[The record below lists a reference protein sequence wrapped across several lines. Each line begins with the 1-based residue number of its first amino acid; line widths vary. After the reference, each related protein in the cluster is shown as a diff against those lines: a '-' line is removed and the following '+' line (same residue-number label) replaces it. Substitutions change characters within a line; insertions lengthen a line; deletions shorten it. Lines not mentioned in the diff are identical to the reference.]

1 MQYDDQQQ
9 DIDPFGQE
17 SEDQPQRAA
26 GQGLDPLQQQRQ
38 RDLGGLGDF
47 GRQAQPD
54 QGDYGQQQQQGLGDL
69 RDFGRQAQPGQG
81 GLGDFGRQARPDQGD
96 YRQQPQ
102 QQNQGNLGDFGRQA
116 QADQGDYYSQQQ
128 GQPDLGDFGQQAQPG
143 LGGVGDMIGNQ
154 GGQPASASSD
164 PNNPY
169 GNVDDSSADYGDT
182 RADQSQQGQLD

>member
-9 DIDPFGQE
+9 DIDPSGQGYPLDPFGQE

-47 GRQAQPD
+47 GRQAQPG
-54 QGDYGQQQQQGLGDL
+54 QGDYGQQQGQQGLGDL
-69 RDFGRQAQPGQG
+69 GDFGRQAQPGQG
-81 GLGDFGRQARPDQGD
+81 G

-102 QQNQGNLGDFGRQA
+102 QQNQGNLGDFSRQA
-116 QADQGDYYSQQQ
+116 QADQGDYYSQP

-143 LGGVGDMIGNQ
+143 LGGIGDMIGNQ
-154 GGQPASASSD
+154 GGQQASASSD

-169 GNVDDSSADYGDT
+169 GNVDDSPADYGNT
-182 RADQSQQGQLD
+182 QADQSQQGQLD